1 MCKFKFIL
9 FYCTIKLYYN
19 SIINKHEK
27 NNFIHFGCRAS
38 KDEDTKITNDK
49 YGFDGV
55 MNLVH
60 TNSENVDFC
69 IVSGDNYYANR
80 KTKAIDA
87 KNEAERK
94 ATVASEEEEAKK
106 DF

>member
-1 MCKFKFIL
+1 
-9 FYCTIKLYYN
+9 
-19 SIINKHEK
+19 
-27 NNFIHFGCRAS
+27 
-38 KDEDTKITNDK
+38 
-49 YGFDGV
+49 